1 MLNLKFN
8 KEGVVK
14 NKDSGI
20 TLISLVVT
28 IIVLLILA
36 GISISMLSGDN
47 GLLKR
52 AENAK
57 INTKTSST
65 KEQILL
71 EILGSYD
78 KSVSLNLNT
87 LKSNLE
93 SIGASVNG
101 NEFPITVSLNNQIY
115 TIDENGKMEDYIP
128 VEPLT
133 DEQIANAIGGFVN
146 YNVSY
151 IDVYKDYNYSATN
164 GWRILNIEEN
174 DSGKYDIDIISTGI
188 PAELNCSGQ
197 DPTNSANA
205 SYSWWG
211 DLSDIARTAKVN
223 KYYGTSFDSYDGLKR
238 GYWVA
243 YGLINNFNQI
253 TFEYKSD
260 MIASS
265 NKGVY
270 KKINGNGSGTIFS
283 PNSNLDILDAFT
295 DSSLSAKITSIRNVE
310 YRDIKG
316 YTDANKAPSSMVISD
331 GTGNNR
337 KGLFVLQNI
346 KNITTL
352 STYTYDSGRYWIGT
366 PDINNAYSIKYI
378 SYNGNPGSHASNT
391 YGVRPVISFSGV
403 TISITDDGYYKLK

>member
-1 MLNLKFN
+1 
-8 KEGVVK
+8 
-14 NKDSGI
+14 
-20 TLISLVVT
+20 
-28 IIVLLILA
+28 
-36 GISISMLSGDN
+36 MLSGNN
-47 GLLKR
+47 GILQR
-52 AENAK
+52 ATDAK
-57 INTKTSST
+57 INTETSSA

-78 KSVSLNLNT
+78 RYASLNLNT

-128 VEPLT
+128 AEPLT

-151 IDVYKDYNYSATN
+151 IDVFKDYNYSATN
-164 GWRILNIEEN
+164 GWRILKIEEN
-174 DSGKYDIDIISTGI
+174 GTGKYDVDIISTGI
-188 PAELNCSGQ
+188 PAKLNYSDQ

-211 DLSDIARTAKVN
+211 DLSDIARTTKVN
-223 KYYGTSFDSYDGLKR
+223 EFYGTSFDSYDGLKR
-238 GYWVA
+238 GYWAA
-243 YGLINNFNQI
+243 YGLIYNFNQI

-270 KKINGNGSGTIFS
+270 KEINGNGSGTIFA
-283 PNSNLDILDAFT
+283 PNSNSDILNAFT

-316 YTDANKAPSSMVISD
+316 YTDANKAPLSPTISD

-337 KGLFVLQNI
+337 KGLFVLKNI
-346 KNITTL
+346 KDITAL
-352 STYTYDSGRYWIGT
+352 STYTYDSGIYWLGT
-366 PDINNAYSIKYI
+366 PDINNAYSLKYV
-378 SYNGNPGSHASNT
+378 SYNGVPSSDASNT
-391 YGVRPVISFSGV
+391 RGVRPVISFSGV